1 MEDFG
6 EVSRMGLEGEELN
19 LNCPRKYQNL
29 LKSNILI
36 ANLSCIDASPRVEVG
51 ACAIPTYQWIIIKVE
66 FGVSTNEDKTEMNV
80 CIMTGTGILTREW
93 VTMSAV

>member
-1 MEDFG
+1 MEDFE

-36 ANLSCIDASPRVEVG
+36 ANLSCIDASPCVEVG
-51 ACAIPTYQWIIIKVE
+51 ACAIPLIDGLSSKWNLARRQTKIRRKR
-66 FGVSTNEDKTEMNV
+66 T
-80 CIMTGTGILTREW
+80 
-93 VTMSAV
+93 SA